1 MRIPK
6 TKQDRTRPG
15 PEDGFYS
22 NFLDMELD
30 KILMKLSPGN
40 QIRYKFSVE
49 GLSILIF
56 TAYIKEKI
64 RRAK

>member
-30 KILMKLSPGN
+30 EILMKLSPGN
-40 QIRYKFSVE
+40 Q
-49 GLSILIF
+49 
-56 TAYIKEKI
+56 T
-64 RRAK
+64 

>member
-1 MRIPK
+1 VVAVSPDQVQKMV
-6 TKQDRTRPG
+6 
-15 PEDGFYS
+15 FS

-49 GLSILIF
+49 VLGLTGILI
-56 TAYIKEKI
+56 YCIPHISKKKI

>member
-1 MRIPK
+1 MV
-6 TKQDRTRPG
+6 
-15 PEDGFYS
+15 FS